1 MASILQSPGLALYA
15 VPALW
20 ALSIAPHFLAAGLS
34 KSSKDVP
41 DFTNTSC
48 VAALQ
53 IIDTALR
60 SVQASRVDHQSRLAR
75 EADAH
80 AAAHPA
86 RRGRVAERL

>member
-20 ALSIAPHFLAAGLS
+20 AVSISPHFLAAGLS
-34 KSSKDVP
+34 KASKDVP

-48 VAALQ
+48 VVV
-53 IIDTALR
+53 LR
-60 SVQASRVDHQSRLAR
+60 IGAEIGQASRVDDSGCLAR

-80 AAAHPA
+80 PA
-86 RRGRVAERL
+86 TYPAGRRRVAERL